1 MLEAKG
7 GSGVHEVALL
17 GGRANATTLR
27 LVDSWRRL
35 GVDARLVTGPELAS
49 LGQGDVAIGRLD
61 VLPGLDGVEPGLFD
75 LLVLERRGIVVK
87 NSAIAVLAAH
97 DKLRTARSLAA
108 AGVPQPRTTWVR
120 SADDPIEID
129 APLVV
134 KPRFGSW
141 GKDVHRCASASEA
154 RALLRSLSTR
164 SWFRRHGAIVQELV
178 PPTGRDL
185 RVLVAGGRV
194 IGAVER
200 AAAEG
205 EWRTNVA
212 LGGTKNRVE
221 IGPNVEGLALAT
233 MRALGCDLAAVD
245 LVPTPHHGFVVLEAN
260 AAADFDDA
268 YVGPERDADAEV
280 AHALGLPAMPSSGAG
295 VSPGRVGTAI

>member
-1 MLEAKG
+1 
-7 GSGVHEVALL
+7 VDEVGLL
-17 GGRANATTLR
+17 GGRANPTTLR
-27 LVDSWRRL
+27 LVDSWRSL
-35 GVDARLVTGPELAS
+35 GVDARLVTGPELAC
-49 LGQGDVAIGRLD
+49 LGPGDVAIGRLD

-75 LLVLERRGIVVK
+75 LLVLERRGIVVR
-87 NSAIAVLAAH
+87 NSAAAVLAAH

-108 AGVPQPRTTWVR
+108 ARIPQPRTTWVR
-120 SADDPIEID
+120 SADDPIEIH

-141 GKDVHRCASASEA
+141 GKDVHRCASESEA
-154 RALLRSLSTR
+154 RALLRDLSTR

-200 AAAEG
+200 AAAQG
-205 EWRTNVA
+205 EWRTNVS
-212 LGGTKNRVE
+212 LGGTKARVE
-221 IGPNVEGLALAT
+221 IGPHVEGLALAT

-245 LVPTPHHGFVVLEAN
+245 LVPTPGYGVVVLEAN
-260 AAADFDDA
+260 AAADFDDT
-268 YVGPERDADAEV
+268 YVAPERDADAEV
-280 AHALGLPAMPSSGAG
+280 AQALGLPAPGNVDSDVRSSC
-295 VSPGRVGTAI
+295 VRV